1 MAVRVDIQEEPDTP
15 TFDFPRD
22 ESTPKEVAVVSPATP
37 SECKTKLNQQICS
50 IHEKLH
56 PQELQKPAN
65 SYLNP
70 QIVLAFLAFI
80 LIGAN
85 DGALGVLLPSLQT
98 YYDVDRATVGLPLLS
113 GAAGYLLAAFSNGLM
128 AQKLGTRQLL
138 LLGATSFFIGQG
150 MFSLK
155 LPFTAILFT
164 PLFLGLGAS
173 MMEASLNA
181 YIARMPN
188 NTALLNYLHAFYG
201 FGALLSPVIASWLIS
216 VDCGWNSIY
225 SILASACVV
234 LLIGFGTSFKVD
246 NNNFPAGEFGLEK
259 VPGNVL
265 GDTLKQRVVWIVAL
279 FMLFY
284 VGSEITLGNWSF
296 SILTEERHQSELLS
310 GSLVSGYWLGLTLGR
325 LALAP
330 LSSRISDQWLIRSCL
345 MGVVTGVL
353 LLWLVPLA
361 IASAVGLLLTGF
373 SLGPINPT
381 ATAMIS
387 NLIPPRVLLCAISLI
402 AGIGSL
408 GKALIPW
415 LAGHLAQGLGL
426 GLILPYVVVLTGG
439 MMVCWLALQV
449 RYNVFLSVDPENT
462 SELGELSEQSVVP

>member
-1 MAVRVDIQEEPDTP
+1 MAVRVDIQEEPDTQ
-15 TFDFPRD
+15 TSDFPRG
-22 ESTPKEVAVVSPATP
+22 ESTPEEVAFVSSATP
-37 SECKTKLNQQICS
+37 SECKTKLNERIGS

-56 PQELQKPAN
+56 PQEPQQSAN
-65 SYLNP
+65 SALNL
-70 QIVLAFLAFI
+70 QVGLALFAFI

-113 GAAGYLLAAFSNGLM
+113 GAVGYLLAAFSNGLL
-128 AQKLGTRQLL
+128 AQKLGTQQLL

-155 LPFTAILFT
+155 LPFTLILFT

-188 NTALLNYLHAFYG
+188 KTALLNYLHAFYG
-201 FGALLSPVIASWLIS
+201 LGALLSPAIASWLLAVNS
-216 VDCGWNSIY
+216 GWNSIY
-225 SILASACVV
+225 SILASLCIV
-234 LLIGFGTSFKVD
+234 LLIGFGTSFKTD
-246 NNNFPAGEFGLEK
+246 NFSAGELRVENMQ
-259 VPGNVL
+259 GNVL

-310 GSLVSGYWLGLTLGR
+310 GGLVSGYWLGLTLGR

-330 LSSRISDQWLIRSCL
+330 LSSRISDQWLIRGCL
-345 MGVVTGVL
+345 MGVVAGVL

-361 IASAVGLLLTGF
+361 VASAVGLWLTGF

-415 LAGHLAQGLGL
+415 LAGHLAEGLGL

-439 MMVCWLALQV
+439 MMICWLALQV
-449 RYNVFLSVDPENT
+449 RYNVFLSVDENPG
-462 SELGELSEQSVVP
+462 ELGELSEQSVSL